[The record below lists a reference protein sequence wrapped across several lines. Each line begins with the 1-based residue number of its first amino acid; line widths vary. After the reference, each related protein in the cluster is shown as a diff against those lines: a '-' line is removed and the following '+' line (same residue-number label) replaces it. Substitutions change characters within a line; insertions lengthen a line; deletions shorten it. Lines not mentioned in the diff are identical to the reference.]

1 MEDERT
7 SLQERALT
15 RVLHLNGKVH
25 GVVTGILLGT
35 GIFIATNW
43 LILKGGK
50 PIGPHLS
57 LLGQFFWGYS
67 VSFVG
72 SFVGLAYGFV
82 CGFVIGY
89 VMAWTYNRVLTLRES
104 SSAPR

>member
-15 RVLHLNGKVH
+15 RVLHINAKVH

-35 GIFIATNW
+35 AIFIATNW
-43 LILKGGK
+43 LILKGGE
-50 PIGPHLS
+50 PVGPHLA

-72 SFVGLAYGFV
+72 SFVGLGYGFV

-89 VMAWTYNRVLTLRES
+89 LMAWTYNHVLTFRTS
-104 SSAPR
+104 TTA

>member
-15 RVLHLNGKVH
+15 RVLYLNVKVH

-50 PIGPHLS
+50 PVGPHLA

-72 SFVGLAYGFV
+72 SIVGLAYGFI
-82 CGFVIGY
+82 CGFVIGC
-89 VMAWTYNRVLTLRES
+89 VMAWTYNRVLTFQES
-104 SSAPR
+104 GSARR

>member
-1 MEDERT
+1 MEHERT

-15 RVLHLNGKVH
+15 RVVHLNAKVQ
-25 GVVTGILLGT
+25 GIVTGVLLGI

-43 LILKGGK
+43 LVLKGGK
-50 PIGPHLS
+50 KVGPHLS
-57 LLGQFFWGYS
+57 LLGQYFWGYS

-72 SFVGLAYGFV
+72 SFIGLAYGFV

-89 VMAWTYNRVLTLRES
+89 FMAWTYNRVLSLGTSTTARG
-104 SSAPR
+104 